1 MKLRALVSEHR
12 GAETPEP
19 TTVGTG
25 AFLRIPSG
33 DDAGECWAYR
43 PEAPAGTLGQAVV
56 WAHRNGCSELNVV
69 FDDMAAEMAFVAEGY
84 RAPHPRVW
92 IASGRSLRSAEPK
105 RPEVPEPPACTEFAM
120 MMRDAGLDVVADHG
134 VWIGEINGLEL
145 ARVGERDGECT
156 IDIGVGAYDQFAA
169 SALQRGDPAA
179 KLRQVVDMVRPH
191 RTAHAEPHPLGRL
204 VRSRWLRAQA
214 LRSPGLVDVDE
225 LAPIPL
231 LQERPGL
238 METQPAAAIA
248 LRGNARVLMIF
259 TVGIDVAVS
268 ETAAALSR
276 LHEPDEVIVVLPERD
291 RHPAIV
297 ASVELVAAPAS
308 VITLEG
314 EWAD

>member
-1 MKLRALVSEHR
+1 
-12 GAETPEP
+12 
-19 TTVGTG
+19 
-25 AFLRIPSG
+25 
-33 DDAGECWAYR
+33 
-43 PEAPAGTLGQAVV
+43 
-56 WAHRNGCSELNVV
+56 
-69 FDDMAAEMAFVAEGY
+69 MAFVAEGY
-84 RAPHPRVW
+84 SAPHPRVW
-92 IASGRSLRSAEPK
+92 AASGRSLLPASPK
-105 RPEVPEPPACTEFAM
+105 RPVVPEPPACTELAM

-169 SALQRGDPAA
+169 SALHHGDPAA
-179 KLRQVVDMVRPH
+179 KLRQVIDMVRPH
-191 RTAHAEPHPLGRL
+191 RITDAEPHPMGRL

-238 METQPAAAIA
+238 METQPAAALG
-248 LRGNARVLMIF
+248 LRGDARVLVIY
-259 TVGIDVAVS
+259 TVGIDVGVS

-276 LHEPDEVIVVLPERD
+276 FHDSSEVIVVLPARD

-314 EWAD
+314 EWAN